1 MEDGYSEQERIH
13 FLGVLAHFKAEDV
26 LTPISQTEL
35 LDLETPFDAV
45 LSTVKETGFS
55 RFPVYDEGI
64 DDIIGVLH
72 IRSLLFASRDNFHL
86 RDYLNKPF
94 VISENKKLDEL
105 FKEFN
110 QHKTHFAIVVDEHGS
125 VRGIITMEDI
135 LESVLGGI
143 EGEFDPSEE
152 NYTAQRHARGVYSVD
167 PRMDLDDFNNQFHTT
182 FTSDDCDT
190 IGGYLMEMLDRVPS
204 EGEYWEEESYRI
216 QVTKAQGPK
225 LIELSVHKK

>member
-35 LDLETPFDAV
+35 FELDATWETV
-45 LSTVKETGFS
+45 LATVKETGFS

-64 DDIIGVLH
+64 DDIVGILH
-72 IRSLLFASRDNFHL
+72 IRSLLFASQENFSL
-86 RDYLNKPF
+86 REYLNKPL

-152 NYTAQRHARGVYSVD
+152 NYTAQRHGQGVYSVD
-167 PRMDLDDFNNQFHTT
+167 PRMELEDFNTQFRTA
-182 FTSDDCDT
+182 FNSDDCDT
-190 IGGYLMEMLDRVPS
+190 IGGYIMQQLGRVPS
-204 EGEYWEEESYRI
+204 EGETWEEESYKI

>member
-35 LDLETPFDAV
+35 FDLQASFDTV
-45 LSTVKETGFS
+45 LSKVKETGFS

-64 DDIIGVLH
+64 DDIVGVLH
-72 IRSLLFASRDNFHL
+72 IRSLLFASCDNFNLHEH
-86 RDYLNKPF
+86 LNKPF

-152 NYTAQRHARGVYSVD
+152 NYTAQRHAKGVYSVD
-167 PRMDLDDFNNQFHTT
+167 PRMELEDFNAQFR
-182 FTSDDCDT
+182 TSFNSDECDT
-190 IGGYLMEMLDRVPS
+190 IGGYLMEMLGRVPS
-204 EGEYWEEESYRI
+204 EGEYWEENSYKI

-225 LIELSVHKK
+225 LLELSVHKK